1 MEDRVFF
8 YNAKDDIREIYSLSA
23 LVMNLSSTPEPFG
36 RTLLEAAM
44 MGKKICGWNRGGV
57 GEVLKLFYEEGQVEF
72 NDFEQLKER
81 LNQLLLAA
89 TNPKRYF

>member
-1 MEDRVFF
+1 
-8 YNAKDDIREIYSLSA
+8 
-23 LVMNLSSTPEPFG
+23 MNLSSTPEPFG

-72 NDFEQLKER
+72 NDFEQLTEKTKSIIASSNKPKEVF
-81 LNQLLLAA
+81 LTSELMHQKTVDFYLEALG
-89 TNPKRYF
+89 KS